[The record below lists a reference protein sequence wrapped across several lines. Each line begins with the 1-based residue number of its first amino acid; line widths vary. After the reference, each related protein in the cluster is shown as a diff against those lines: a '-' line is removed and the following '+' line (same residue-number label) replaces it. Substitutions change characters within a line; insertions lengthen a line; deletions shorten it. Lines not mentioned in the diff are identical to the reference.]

1 MCRSKSPE
9 ELVLSD
15 QEKKEV
21 ISMEKEY
28 EPPELVL
35 IGRVDE
41 VVLGTPSFG
50 HDGDEGIVDPDFEYE
65 QD

>member
-1 MCRSKSPE
+1 
-9 ELVLSD
+9 
-15 QEKKEV
+15 
-21 ISMEKEY
+21 MEKQY
-28 EPPELVL
+28 EAPQLVL

-41 VVLGTPSFG
+41 VVLGMPSFG